1 MSYESSF
8 FHGWIHKYNHNSCIN
23 IPTIKPRWGVCS
35 PFAAISTNS
44 GPNTPNALEWPCP
57 VQSYQPEALDFN
69 VPIVVLCSSPLSKS
83 VRFFLNFWRL
93 WLLDAYYMYY
103 VLNPQNTQ
111 KHTRNSHCFWTRHY
125 NQSSWSKPATKSTPY
140 LDSLGTNFWH
150 QGNCSTIRFLLNI
163 EHGRS
168 GQLMSLS
175 YLSKPKLHMYNSM
188 AVSKFHR
195 TNMILWLVTF
205 FHYTF
210 LPSNPQHPKT
220 PKTKTCRHNTLAS
233 LVQIQQKVCGEFC
246 GRLVQTITRC
256 L

>member
-1 MSYESSF
+1 
-8 FHGWIHKYNHNSCIN
+8 
-23 IPTIKPRWGVCS
+23 
-35 PFAAISTNS
+35 
-44 GPNTPNALEWPCP
+44 
-57 VQSYQPEALDFN
+57 
-69 VPIVVLCSSPLSKS
+69 VLCNSPLSKS
-83 VRFFLNFWRL
+83 VRLFLNFWRL
-93 WLLDAYYMYY
+93 WLLDVYYVYY

-125 NQSSWSKPATKSTPY
+125 NQSSWSKPATKSTPTPY

-175 YLSKPKLHMYNSM
+175 YLSKPKLQRYSSM

-205 FHYTF
+205 FNYTF
-210 LPSNPQHPKT
+210 LPSNPQHPK
-220 PKTKTCRHNTLAS
+220 H
-233 LVQIQQKVCGEFC
+233 QKQKRAATIHWHPWFKSKKLCGEFAEGWSKLSLGAC
-246 GRLVQTITRC
+246 KVDRIEFTWWNAEVVHMSLNILIVQSSPKSWFWNKIGDIR
-256 L
+256 